1 MWSSFLPATDIVKRN
16 IHITELNPQYI
27 WGGDALQTFG
37 ADNIWI
43 DHVKISLVGRQM
55 FAASA
60 GGTTAGRITISN
72 SEFDGS
78 TSWSASCDNKH
89 YWTILL
95 NGSQDSITFVGN
107 YVHHTSGR
115 SPKVAGKATILHAV
129 NNMFHENSGHAF
141 DVGTGSNVVAEG
153 NVFYRVK
160 APLLEKVGKLFATAG
175 STCKA
180 IFGRDCVGNAITES
194 GAFVGTDASAINSFS
209 GYKIFTAAKP
219 TTNVR
224 LTAGVGKI

>member
-1 MWSSFLPATDIVKRN
+1 
-16 IHITELNPQYI
+16 
-27 WGGDALQTFG
+27 
-37 ADNIWI
+37 
-43 DHVKISLVGRQM
+43 M

-78 TSWSASCDNKH
+78 TAWSASCDNHH
-89 YWTILL
+89 YWAILF

-115 SPKVAGKATILHAV
+115 SPKVAGGKTILHAV
-129 NNMFHENSGHAF
+129 NNMFHENTGHAF
-141 DVGTGSNVVAEG
+141 DVGTNSQVVAEG

-160 APLLEKVGKLFATAG
+160 TSLLSPKAGKLFASSSA
-175 STCKA
+175 TCKA
-180 IFGRDCVGNAITES
+180 NLGHDCVGNAVTSS
-194 GAFVGTDASAINSFS
+194 GTFVGSDSSALAAFK
-209 GYKIFTAAKP
+209 GYSTFAAGKA
-219 TTNVR
+219 TTNIR